1 MMQTCRMMEKMGSFK
16 VIVCDLESV
25 SRETGRKQ
33 REVFLSLIARWVEM
47 HVTKC
52 EKQEEAEHSG
62 RKMF

>member
-1 MMQTCRMMEKMGSFK
+1 MSSFK

-25 SRETGRKQ
+25 RRETGRKQ
-33 REVFLSLIARWVEM
+33 RDAFLSLIARWVEM
-47 HVTKC
+47 RVTKC

>member
-1 MMQTCRMMEKMGSFK
+1 MSSFK

-25 SRETGRKQ
+25 RRETGRKQ
-33 REVFLSLIARWVEM
+33 RDAFLSLIARWVEM
-47 HVTKC
+47 RVTKR